1 MRILIIGQTR
11 AYEELIRSTPTGHQC
26 QITFLDYQE
35 AMDISQA
42 ASVVF
47 VEANIG
53 NQQGLNAARMI
64 LQRFPG
70 TALVFL
76 MKECQFEYSMLA
88 MRMGARNIL
97 VGDEINA
104 SAMEQMLQQHISREK
119 ADERESIARNFER
132 MIFLHNEGAERLWS
146 TQALNRTFEMQKGQ
160 KLFFVLLATS
170 LEFVHDHH
178 RLETVMKKVHSEKIK
193 QRLLQIGDAQIAIPF
208 VFYIDQLFYIV
219 AVCEREGMPEVPQ
232 LQIQYLQQR
241 IYTQSR
247 EVLGDDQILL
257 CSRSRADFVSFREC
271 LTELDMLMEG
281 MHCADMPG
289 MLSVYNVH
297 RIRRDLED
305 ITSLLELASASVK
318 ALESGGE
325 YEASLKELFSPATM
339 ERITFDQFMK
349 VKEHIAFALMSVY
362 HKWESVIDDRQ
373 LLMLELDRLQMI
385 CTYPYALERV
395 LNISKHLAC
404 CCGRR
409 YHPLVAQCINLIS
422 QCYMTEI
429 SQQEI
434 ADELNISNVYL
445 STLFRKETGQKFSSY
460 VNDYRL
466 TKATELI
473 DRGEYP
479 LSRIYEMVG
488 FTNQQYFSNCF
499 RRKFE
504 MTPSEYKN
512 RTRKN
517 G

>member
-1 MRILIIGQTR
+1 MRILIIGETQS
-11 AYEELIRSTPTGHQC
+11 YEELIRSTPTGHQC

-35 AMDISQA
+35 VLDINQA

-53 NQQGLNAARMI
+53 NQQGLNAGRMI

-70 TALVFL
+70 TTLIFL

-97 VGDEINA
+97 VGEEINVYA
-104 SAMEQMLQQHISREK
+104 LEQMLQQHISWET
-119 ADERESIARNFER
+119 ADQKESISRNFER

-146 TQALNRTFEMQKGQ
+146 TQALNRAFETQRGQ
-160 KLFFVLLATS
+160 KQFFVLLATS
-170 LEFVHDHH
+170 LEFVRNYH
-178 RLETVMKKVHSEKIK
+178 RSETVMKKVHSEKIK
-193 QRLLQIGDAQIAIPF
+193 QRLLQIGDKQITIPF
-208 VFYIDQLFYIV
+208 VFYIDQLFYVV
-219 AVCEREGMPEVPQ
+219 AVCEKEGMPETPQ
-232 LQIQYLQQR
+232 MQIQYLQQR

-247 EVLGDDQILL
+247 EVLGDNQILL
-257 CSRSRADFVSFREC
+257 CSRSRTDFGSFREC

-281 MHCADMPG
+281 MHCSDLPG
-289 MLSVYNVH
+289 MLSVYNIH
-297 RIRRDLED
+297 RTRRDWED
-305 ITSLLELASASVK
+305 VTSLLELASSSVETME
-318 ALESGGE
+318 AGGE
-325 YEASLKELFSPATM
+325 YEEQFKELFSPAIM

-362 HKWESVIDDRQ
+362 RKCESGIEDRQ
-373 LLMLELDRLQMI
+373 MLMLELDRLQMI
-385 CTYPYALERV
+385 CTYPYALKQI
-395 LNISKHLAC
+395 LSICKQLAC

-422 QCYMTEI
+422 QRYMTEI

-434 ADELNISNVYL
+434 ADALNISNVYL
-445 STLFRKETGQKFSSY
+445 STLFRKETGQKFSTY

-466 TKATELI
+466 TKASELI

-499 RRKFE
+499 RKKFA
-504 MTPSEYKN
+504 MTPTEYKHRN
-512 RTRKN
+512 RKN
-517 G
+517 